1 MFLFRLL
8 IIFYGSYIISTIYIA
23 PSRRMANFPFVM
35 FVSSIFVL
43 ILLGFLWIDYF
54 FLNDQRQPS
63 LFKAINRNQLIIFL
77 FANLLT
83 GLINLTMD
91 TLAISNFSSIIILIV
106 YSFIFGLLA
115 MAFDFANISIKL

>member
-1 MFLFRLL
+1 
-8 IIFYGSYIISTIYIA
+8 
-23 PSRRMANFPFVM
+23 M
-35 FVSSIFVL
+35 FVSSTFVL

-91 TLAISNFSSIIILIV
+91 TLATSIVSSIIILIV

-115 MAFDFANISIKL
+115 MAFDFADISIKL